1 VLAAGLAL
9 QLAFGLVFAW
19 GEVAPYA
26 QEANHWPPW
35 LLGAVFSATPFGY
48 GTGTLV
54 GGRLADRLPPR
65 RLCWAGLVL
74 LLVGLAV
81 AFTLPSG
88 LTFVAFYA
96 FLGLGV
102 GGGVALTGTVAALVQ
117 AFPDRSGTMGGV
129 ATAAYAVSAIFQ
141 APALGALIPHLG
153 WLGALRAVGVAS
165 LLPGL
170 ALLALMP
177 SLPSPRLP
185 ASGLGAG
192 TVRELFSRPAVWT
205 GCILVFSGAV
215 LGPYAAVALASD
227 VIASGLGAVLATFA
241 VVVFAAGNAAGRLLA
256 GVVSDRL
263 GTGRLILTVL
273 VLESVAATLL
283 FTSLGPL
290 SAPAAALAAGLSL
303 GGSNGVMAR
312 LAVEAAPEAPNSTFG
327 ILFAAFATGA
337 VVGPI
342 GGSLTGGP
350 GAWLLVG
357 APALLGFA
365 TLGLRGWRRRP
376 S

>member
-19 GEVAPYA
+19 GEVAPYVR
-26 QEANHWPPW
+26 EANHWPSW
-35 LLGAVFSATPFGY
+35 LLGAVFSATPLGY
-48 GTGTLV
+48 GMGTLV

-81 AFTLPSG
+81 AFALPSG
-88 LTFVAFYA
+88 LTFLAFYA

-117 AFPDRSGTMGGV
+117 VFPDRSGTMGGA

-153 WLGALRAVGVAS
+153 WLGALRVVGAAS

-177 SLPSPRLP
+177 SLPSPRLT
-185 ASGLGAG
+185 AG
-192 TVRELFSRPAVWT
+192 GRAARSVRELLRPPAVWT

-227 VIASGLGAVLATFA
+227 VIGSGLGAVLATAA
-241 VVVFAAGNAAGRLLA
+241 VVVFAAGNATGRLVAGLA
-256 GVVSDRL
+256 SDRL
-263 GTGRLILTVL
+263 GTGRVILTVL
-273 VLESVAATLL
+273 GLESVAAMLL
-283 FTSLGPL
+283 FTGLGPL

-303 GGSNGVMAR
+303 GGSNGVMGR
-312 LAVEAAPEAPNSTFG
+312 LALEAAPEAPNSTFG
-327 ILFAAFATGA
+327 ILFAAFAAGA

-342 GGSLTGGP
+342 GGALTGGP
-350 GAWLLVG
+350 AAWLLVG

-365 TLGLRGWRRRP
+365 VLVLRSRLLRR

>member
-9 QLAFGLVFAW
+9 QMAFGLVFAW
-19 GEVAPYA
+19 GEVAPYVRA
-26 QEANHWPPW
+26 VDHWPPW
-35 LLGAVFSATPFGY
+35 LLGAVFSGTPLGY

-65 RLCWAGLVL
+65 RLCWAGLGL
-74 LLVGLAV
+74 LAVGLAV

-88 LTFVAFYA
+88 FTFVAFYA

-117 AFPDRSGTMGGV
+117 VFPERSGTMAGA

-153 WLGALRAVGVAS
+153 WLGAFRVVGLAS

-177 SLPSPRLP
+177 PLPAPRLAALGEKP
-185 ASGLGAG
+185 AS
-192 TVRELFSRPAVWT
+192 VRELLSRRAVWT
-205 GCILVFSGAV
+205 GCLLVFSGAV
-215 LGPYAAVALASD
+215 LGPYAAVALAAD
-227 VIASGLGAVLATFA
+227 VISSGLGPILATAA
-241 VVVFAAGNAAGRLLA
+241 VVVFAAGNASGRLMA
-256 GVVSDRL
+256 GVASDGL
-263 GTGRLILTVL
+263 GTRPVILIVL
-273 VLESVAATLL
+273 VLEAVAAILL
-283 FTSLGPL
+283 FAGIGPL
-290 SAPAAALAAGLSL
+290 TAPAAALAAGLSL
-303 GGSNGVMAR
+303 GGSNGVMGR
-312 LAVEAAPEAPNSTFG
+312 LAVQAAPKAPNSAFG
-327 ILFAAFATGA
+327 ILFAAFAAGA

-342 GGSLTGGP
+342 GGALTGGRA
-350 GAWLLVG
+350 AWLLVG

-365 TLGLRGWRRRP
+365 VLGFRSRLLEA